1 VKPCVAKIPI
11 MNSERVP
18 PAFDLAQSCVESFQ
32 DSFGVVVLP
41 QGAAKHAPWGILLF
55 AFGELM

>member
-1 VKPCVAKIPI
+1 

-32 DSFGVVVLP
+32 DSFGVVVVP
-41 QGAAKHAPWGILLF
+41 QGAVKHAPWVLLLF